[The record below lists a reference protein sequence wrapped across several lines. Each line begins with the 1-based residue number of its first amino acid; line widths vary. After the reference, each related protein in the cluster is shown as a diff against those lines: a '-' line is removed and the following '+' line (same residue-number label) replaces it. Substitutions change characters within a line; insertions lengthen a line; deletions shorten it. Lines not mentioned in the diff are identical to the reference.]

1 MEYLL
6 PFSQADQ
13 LTALHK
19 DSIDSKLNFSVASTC
34 LFIIL
39 PHWKNV
45 IHQVL
50 KGSLGYSQNS
60 LNLAGPELPLCL
72 LSVGSLLRLLP
83 VLYLSLFPSPQILR
97 FSDFT
102 FGLAN
107 TSGEKMVSRVRFNIL
122 VFCFTQSVD
131 LTSPCVFSGFLII
144 SNRHIKHLSGL
155 LLVNS
160 ELVWNELVHH
170 CHM

>member
-1 MEYLL
+1 M
-6 PFSQADQ
+6 
-13 LTALHK
+13 
-19 DSIDSKLNFSVASTC
+19 NFSVASTC

-50 KGSLGYSQNS
+50 RGSLGCSQNS
-60 LNLAGPELPLCL
+60 FHLAGPELPLCL

-83 VLYLSLFPSPQILR
+83 VLYLSPFPSPQILS
-97 FSDFT
+97 FLYFN
-102 FGLAN
+102 FELAN

-122 VFCFTQSVD
+122 VFWFTQNVG

-155 LLVNS
+155 LLVNR
-160 ELVWNELVHH
+160 ELLWNKLVHH
-170 CHM
+170 CHI